1 MGVIV
6 DIIILAIVAIC
17 ILVGYKRG
25 LSKSILKIAS
35 FLIAIILALILYR
48 PIANVITDKT
58 DLNKNIRNGIIEK
71 FNKDVEEIE
80 KGETPEKIEETK
92 EESNQENKEIKIA
105 ITDNIGEKIKDETEE
120 MKKKIIEETATEI
133 ANRVVDIGAALV
145 VFIVVRIILL
155 VVFALLDLIT
165 KLPILKQV
173 DKTGGIIYGI
183 LQGLLITYIILAI
196 IYLLN
201 MISGLSSIGIVKD
214 IDNSLLGKIL
224 YNNNLLLKL
233 FLK

>member
-1 MGVIV
+1 MGIIV

-71 FNKDVEEIE
+71 FNKDVKENENN
-80 KGETPEKIEETK
+80 ETSEATEETK
-92 EESNQENKEIKIA
+92 EVKIA

-155 VVFALLDLIT
+155 VAFALLDLIA

-173 DKTGGIIYGI
+173 DKVGGIIYGI
-183 LQGLLITYIILAI
+183 LQGLLIIYIVLAI

-201 MISGLSSIGIVKD
+201 MIAGLSSIGIVED